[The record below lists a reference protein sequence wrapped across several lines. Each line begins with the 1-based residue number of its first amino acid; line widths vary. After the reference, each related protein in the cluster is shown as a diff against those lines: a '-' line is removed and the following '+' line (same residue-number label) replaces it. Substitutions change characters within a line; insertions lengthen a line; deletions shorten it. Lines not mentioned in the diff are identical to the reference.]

1 MNAMRRPAERRRIMI
16 DFEMPRSSFEYLRRR
31 CTLHLFRLSNRVL
44 RIAISLHHT
53 QLAPHASVRVALSAS
68 ALLEKTA
75 AALLFGQRY
84 NRRGAG
90 FEKEY
95 EK

>member
-1 MNAMRRPAERRRIMI
+1 VCSISFRFPIA
-16 DFEMPRSSFEYLRRR
+16 FFGPRSAS
-31 CTLHLFRLSNRVL
+31 
-44 RIAISLHHT
+44 IT
-53 QLAPHASVRVALSAS
+53 QLAPRASARAALSAS
-68 ALLEKTA
+68 ALSEKTA
-75 AALLFGQRY
+75 AVLLFGQRH

>member
-1 MNAMRRPAERRRIMI
+1 MI
-16 DFEMPRSSFEYLRRR
+16 DFQVPGSSFEYMRRR
-31 CTLHLFRLSNRVL
+31 CVLHLFSLSNRVL
-44 RIAISLHHT
+44 RAAISLHHAIGAAR
-53 QLAPHASVRVALSAS
+53 QCGAALSAS
-68 ALLEKTA
+68 ALSEKTA
-75 AALLFGQRY
+75 AVLLFGQRH